1 MPIFHRVVLRFLGCT
16 AAVLL
21 VACTVPGSGPPPAA
35 IDNVRSVEI
44 QYQYSGWSRADEVH
58 RLQRSGGQRAFTRT
72 SKVETAE
79 GVETTQATV
88 PAQRVGEL
96 VWALSAPPW
105 PRERAVQVVARRVPA
120 AWMMENALISAR
132 ANVPGCDTEEE
143 IRARM
148 FSHLS
153 GAALR
158 TQLDAYYEGMPLTD
172 DYPEMRVVIS
182 FRNAPD
188 RVISSKSQAL
198 LMLPWTLGELP
209 VPGPANV
216 GPHSWSVP
224 VSDALRRLLPST
236 SQAAQRLAMDAD
248 IHLASRVAA
257 AAKQECVKE
266 RAGARA
272 AP

>member
-1 MPIFHRVVLRFLGCT
+1 MTPSIRTTLRLFAGIPVL
-16 AAVLL
+16 LL
-21 VACTVPGSGPPPAA
+21 VACAVPGSGPPPAA

-44 QYQYSGWSRADEVH
+44 QYQYSGWSHTDEVH

-72 SKVETAE
+72 SMVETAK

-132 ANVPGCDTEEE
+132 GNVPGCDTEEE
-143 IRARM
+143 IRNRM
-148 FSHLS
+148 FSHLG

-158 TQLDAYYEGMPLTD
+158 TQLDAYYEGMPWTD

-209 VPGPANV
+209 VPGPANA

-224 VSDALRRLLPST
+224 VSDALRRLLPTT

-248 IHLASRVAA
+248 IHLASMVAA
-257 AAKQECVKE
+257 AAEQECVE
-266 RAGARA
+266 ELGGARA
-272 AP
+272 TA

>member
-1 MPIFHRVVLRFLGCT
+1 
-16 AAVLL
+16 
-21 VACTVPGSGPPPAA
+21 
-35 IDNVRSVEI
+35 
-44 QYQYSGWSRADEVH
+44 
-58 RLQRSGGQRAFTRT
+58 
-72 SKVETAE
+72 
-79 GVETTQATV
+79 
-88 PAQRVGEL
+88 
-96 VWALSAPPW
+96 
-105 PRERAVQVVARRVPA
+105 
-120 AWMMENALISAR
+120 MMENALISAR
-132 ANVPGCDTEEE
+132 GNVPGCDTEEE
-143 IRARM
+143 IRNRM

-158 TQLDAYYEGMPLTD
+158 TQLDAYYEGMPWTD

-209 VPGPANV
+209 VPGPANA

-248 IHLASRVAA
+248 ISLASRVAA
-257 AAKQECVKE
+257 AAEQECVKE
-266 RAGARA
+266 RGGARA

>member
-1 MPIFHRVVLRFLGCT
+1 MTPSIRTALRLFAGIPVL
-16 AAVLL
+16 LL
-21 VACTVPGSGPPPAA
+21 VACAVPGSGPPPAA

-44 QYQYSGWSRADEVH
+44 QYQYSGWSHTDEVH

-72 SKVETAE
+72 SMVETAK

-88 PAQRVGEL
+88 SAQRVGEL

-132 ANVPGCDTEEE
+132 GNVPGCDTEEE
-143 IRARM
+143 IRNRM
-148 FSHLS
+148 FSHLG

-158 TQLDAYYEGMPLTD
+158 TQLDAYYEGMPWTD

-209 VPGPANV
+209 VPGPANA

-224 VSDALRRLLPST
+224 VSDALRRLLPTT

-257 AAKQECVKE
+257 AAEQECVE
-266 RAGARA
+266 ELGGARA
-272 AP
+272 TP